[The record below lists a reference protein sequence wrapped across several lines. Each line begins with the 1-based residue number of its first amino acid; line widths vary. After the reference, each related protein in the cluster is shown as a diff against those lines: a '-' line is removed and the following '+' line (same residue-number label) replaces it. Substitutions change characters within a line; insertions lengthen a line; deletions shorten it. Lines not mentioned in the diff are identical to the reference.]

1 MLVVSNRL
9 HLKLIFFFF
18 NLYFFFLQ
26 LSFLPVAP
34 PAVEAVLWAYV
45 AGRRWRCWAACL
57 LFAPWACWASPWA
70 QITGSTWRRASSFL
84 STRPQTSA
92 CPSTQASGGCVSWLV
107 SKRAD
112 ISHFPTL
119 NWWFLWTYWEMHPHL
134 CCGLLWRRTGL
145 MGPEWSFKLFLKAH
159 LRFFDWLL
167 FHSFSPWLSEA
178 LYWWRNSKLGF
189 IIMFS

>member
-1 MLVVSNRL
+1 MLVIVRQVASQVD
-9 HLKLIFFFF
+9 FFFF

-84 STRPQTSA
+84 STRPLTSA

-119 NWWFLWTYWEMHPHL
+119 NWWFLWTFSEMHPHL
-134 CCGLLWRRTGL
+134 CCGLLWRRPGL
-145 MGPEWSFKLFLKAH
+145 MGPEWSFKSFQKPISASLTGFFFSLFPPDSSVTEAC
-159 LRFFDWLL
+159 LRLL
-167 FHSFSPWLSEA
+167 IGGETLS
-178 LYWWRNSKLGF
+178 
-189 IIMFS
+189 